1 MAKETYQI
9 TNLDDLD
16 QEGLMNELEEAV
28 ANGDYAPAVNSAPKV
43 YDITPKYGG
52 RR

>member
-9 TNLDDLD
+9 TNLDHIDVD
-16 QEGLMNELEEAV
+16 MLMNDLEEAV
-28 ANGDYAPAVNSAPKV
+28 ANGDYAPGQDSAPKV

-52 RR
+52 RL